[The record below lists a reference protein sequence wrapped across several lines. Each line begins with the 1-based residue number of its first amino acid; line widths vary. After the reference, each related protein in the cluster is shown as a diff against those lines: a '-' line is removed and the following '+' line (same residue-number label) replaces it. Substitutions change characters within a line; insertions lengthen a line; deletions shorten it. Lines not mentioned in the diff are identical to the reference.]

1 MKTKNRKIGL
11 VLSIFGLVLMFS
23 VVSSAAEQPAN
34 PVDGAP
40 RVENSPADSGETKF
54 KGEWP
59 EKLNNVTVSLENGTV
74 AQALQVM
81 TRQLGWGLVIT
92 DTAVAGKLITLQL
105 KKHPAPDVLEILLRA
120 GNMDAELKGSVL
132 FVTPSPQLRE
142 AAKPEFVTVVTATK
156 MSASDEETDR
166 GASKEREEEIEEA
179 VDEME
184 PDETWLS
191 IRDKIKRRIEKK
203 LKKRHEKRL
212 GNHGD
217 RKERV
222 QVGKSLRIEAEEE
235 VDEAVVVGGSLTVAG
250 VVHDDAV
257 AVGGSVTLEPGA
269 LVEGNAVA
277 VGGTVDVQPGATLHG
292 DRVGIGGPI
301 GSVVS
306 KLALGSMD
314 EGKFGAVM
322 VLLVVLG
329 KMMRVAVL
337 LVMGILILTFMPD
350 RYARVREYLTR
361 RPGKSALTGM
371 IMLLATVPLC
381 ILFGVTVIGIP
392 LIPFLLLA
400 LLAFIVVGL
409 TAFLTWLGDR
419 IPIFKGRKS
428 PVGALAVGIVL
439 FFMVS
444 LIPLVGTVILMGVS
458 FVAAGAAFMTR
469 FGAPP
474 KDAEPIEATA
484 TPSG

>member
-11 VLSIFGLVLMFS
+11 VLSIFGSVLMFS
-23 VVSSAAEQPAN
+23 SASSAADQSAD

-40 RVENSPADSGETKF
+40 QVEDSPSDSGSTKF

-59 EKLNNVTVSLENGTV
+59 GKLKKVTVSLEDGTV

-81 TRQLGWGLVIT
+81 TKQLGWGLVIT

-105 KKHPAPDVLEILLRA
+105 KRHPAPDVLEILLRA
-120 GNMDAELKGSVL
+120 GNLDAELKGGVL
-132 FVTPSPQLRE
+132 FVTPSPVPVE
-142 AAKPEFVTVVTATK
+142 VAKPALVTEVKTSV
-156 MSASDEETDR
+156 SDEE
-166 GASKEREEEIEEA
+166 ASQEDVREREEEIEDP
-179 VDEME
+179 VDEID
-184 PDETWLS
+184 PDETGLGL
-191 IRDKIKRRIEKK
+191 RKKIKRKIEKK
-203 LKKRHEKRL
+203 LKERRDKRHGK
-212 GNHGD
+212 HWD

-222 QVGKSLRIEAEEE
+222 QVGKSLRIEEGEE
-235 VDEAVVVGGSLTVAG
+235 VDEAVVFGGSLTIAG

-257 AVGGSVTLEPGA
+257 AVGGSVILEPGA

-301 GSVVS
+301 GSIVS
-306 KLALGSMD
+306 RIALGSVD
-314 EGKFGAVM
+314 EGKFGAVV
-322 VLLVVLG
+322 VLLVILG

-371 IMLLATVPLC
+371 IMFLAAVPLC

-409 TAFLTWLGDR
+409 TAFLTWLGER

-428 PVGALAVGIVL
+428 PVGALAIGAVL
-439 FFMVS
+439 FLIVS
-444 LIPLVGTVILMGVS
+444 LIPMVGSVVLMGVS

-474 KDAEPIEATA
+474 KAESIEATA

>member
-1 MKTKNRKIGL
+1 MKKNNRKIGF
-11 VLSIFGLVLMFS
+11 VLSIFGSVLMFAPA
-23 VVSSAAEQPAN
+23 SSAEDQPTDS
-34 PVDGAP
+34 VSGAP
-40 RVENSPADSGETKF
+40 SVEDSLSDSDNTRF

-59 EKLNNVTVSLENGTV
+59 KKLKNVTVSLEEGTV

-81 TRQLGWGLVIT
+81 TKQLGWGLVIT
-92 DTAVAGKLITLQL
+92 DTADARKRITLQL
-105 KKHPAPDVLEILLRA
+105 KKHPAPDVLEILLQA
-120 GNMDAELKGSVL
+120 GNLDAELKGSVL
-132 FVTPSPQLRE
+132 FITPSPEPVE
-142 AAKPEFVTVVTATK
+142 AAKPVGASAAK
-156 MSASDEETDR
+156 MSAPDVEADP
-166 GASKEREEEIEEA
+166 GATGEREEKIEEPV
-179 VDEME
+179 VDIDL
-184 PDETWLS
+184 DEKGLR
-191 IRDKIKRRIEKK
+191 IRKKIQRKIEKK
-203 LKKRHEKRL
+203 LRKRHEKR
-212 GNHGD
+212 HGKHED

-222 QVGKSLRIEAEEE
+222 LVGQSLRIEADEE

-277 VGGTVDVQPGATLHG
+277 VGGKVDVQPGATLQG

-301 GSVVS
+301 GSVIS
-306 KLALGSMD
+306 KFALGSMD

-322 VLLVVLG
+322 VFLVVLG

-350 RYARVREYLTR
+350 RYARVREYLTK

-371 IMLLATVPLC
+371 IMFLATVPLC

-392 LIPFLLLA
+392 LIPFLVLA
-400 LLAFIVVGL
+400 LLAFMVVGL

-428 PVGALAVGIVL
+428 PVGALAIGAVL
-439 FFMVS
+439 FLIVS
-444 LIPLVGTVILMGVS
+444 LIPMVGTVVLMGVS

-474 KDAEPIEATA
+474 KTESIEATA